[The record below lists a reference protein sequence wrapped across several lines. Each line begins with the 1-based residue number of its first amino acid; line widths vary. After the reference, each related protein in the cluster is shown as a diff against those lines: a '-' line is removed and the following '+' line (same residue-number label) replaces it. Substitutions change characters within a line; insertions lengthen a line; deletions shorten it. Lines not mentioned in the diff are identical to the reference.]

1 MPVRCLGAFL
11 PGLYLILR
19 LFLDYEL
26 GRLLV
31 CSGDVEGGKTQL
43 DLVYSGKPLE
53 INAAGRKSK
62 YSLEVRLFSS
72 PVSRRLLMV
81 PALQNALHM
90 RCHAALEGLKTNR
103 L

>member
-1 MPVRCLGAFL
+1 MYHARKFFANYFIPKSCLS
-11 PGLYLILR
+11 LYAP
-19 LFLDYEL
+19 DYEL

-62 YSLEVRLFSS
+62 YSLEVRPFLPCLTRQSLTYSCF
-72 PVSRRLLMV
+72 V
-81 PALQNALHM
+81 
-90 RCHAALEGLKTNR
+90 
-103 L
+103 